1 MTEPTHSMN
10 TERYQR
16 ALAAFDAA
24 NAEDPH
30 REIAEGREYPKELL
44 YAQRMSEMLARYMP
58 DAAETLRLAVRCQ
71 HIQRWKI
78 ARADFPMTRPGYHQW
93 RQKLKVFHAELASQ
107 LLREAGYDDAE
118 IARVAALVQKALPL
132 SDPEMQ
138 ALEDVVVLVFVEHY
152 LEDFVAMHPEYDEAK
167 LHDILRKTLH
177 KVSPQAR
184 QAALSMIRLP
194 QPLVP
199 AITAVMREEGWLD

>member
-1 MTEPTHSMN
+1 MN

-16 ALAAFDAA
+16 AIAAFDAA
-24 NAEDPH
+24 NAEDPNT
-30 REIAEGREYPKELL
+30 ETVAGVEQPKELL
-44 YAQRMSEMLARYMP
+44 YAQRMSDMLARYLP
-58 DAAETLRLAVRCQ
+58 DASESLQLAARCQ

-93 RQKLKVFHAELASQ
+93 RQTLKVFHGELSAK
-107 LLREAGYDDAE
+107 LLRETGYDEDT

-152 LEDFVAMHPEYDEAK
+152 LQDFVADHPEYDAPK
-167 LHDILRKTLH
+167 LHDILRKTLR
-177 KVSPQAR
+177 KISPQAR
-184 QAALSMIRLP
+184 QAALTMIRLP
-194 QPLVP
+194 QPLMP